1 MTTRIGLMGLGRIGR
16 NLFRLLYRDHDL
28 ELVAI
33 SDVAELEALG
43 LQVNEARVPVQDP
56 RQANR
61 VVLQNPPP
69 GSTVGPGSTVT
80 IVVGVGF
87 RND

>member
-1 MTTRIGLMGLGRIGR
+1 
-16 NLFRLLYRDHDL
+16 
-28 ELVAI
+28 VAR
-33 SDVAELEALG
+33 AELEAHG
-43 LQVNEARVPVQDP
+43 LQVNQRVIPVQDP

-80 IVVGVGF
+80 IVIGVGF